1 MVDGDYEAFTRRID
15 IDEAQLDAAL
25 LAIERYDG
33 NASPSPREAGRAL
46 LLGRLGRPAPPEH
59 LYCAEAVAMVDAAEA
74 EAQAEAR
81 QRAARANIEA
91 RIGGAAAKAL
101 APEGAPVTIVL
112 PRSVMA
118 PPVDDE
124 VD

>member
-46 LLGRLGRPAPPEH
+46 LLGRLGGPAPRRWPWSTKRWD
-59 LYCAEAVAMVDAAEA
+59 CSTSVA
-74 EAQAEAR
+74 R
-81 QRAARANIEA
+81 
-91 RIGGAAAKAL
+91 
-101 APEGAPVTIVL
+101 
-112 PRSVMA
+112 
-118 PPVDDE
+118 
-124 VD
+124 